1 MWRSAELHATVPVSD
16 VASEVVWSLTA
27 ALGVFDHGGRLSYS
41 NPAFQELGRQVELVD
56 ARGYLTSAPIE
67 DARRR
72 TLQRRGSGR
81 GRSLAVGVSSQY
93 LDVDVLPLE
102 AAPEWTAIVFY
113 KRAPADQVSPDTLTL
128 PVLVHELKAPL
139 LLAQESL
146 EALTQ
151 VAADSPADLRG
162 AVARQARALT
172 RLTGVVQGLSDLS
185 RARGLERSRPSW
197 TNVNLAEQVQE
208 IALVYTDL
216 AQSRGF
222 ELVVDVEP
230 DVPAIQGNGE
240 LLARAISNLVDNALK
255 YATPTGPV
263 RLALGR
269 HGALAVVEVADS
281 GPGIAPEDQA
291 AVFREFFRL
300 AADRATNAPGTGL
313 GLAVAKRVA
322 EAHGGRL
329 SLESWPGI
337 GSTFRLSFLLA
348 ARD

>member
-1 MWRSAELHATVPVSD
+1 
-16 VASEVVWSLTA
+16 
-27 ALGVFDHGGRLSYS
+27 
-41 NPAFQELGRQVELVD
+41 VD
-56 ARGYLTSAPIE
+56 
-67 DARRR
+67 
-72 TLQRRGSGR
+72 
-81 GRSLAVGVSSQY
+81 
-93 LDVDVLPLE
+93 
-102 AAPEWTAIVFY
+102 
-113 KRAPADQVSPDTLTL
+113 
-128 PVLVHELKAPL
+128 
-139 LLAQESL
+139 
-146 EALTQ
+146 
-151 VAADSPADLRG
+151 
-162 AVARQARALT
+162 
-172 RLTGVVQGLSDLS
+172 
-185 RARGLERSRPSW
+185 
-197 TNVNLAEQVQE
+197 LAEQVQE